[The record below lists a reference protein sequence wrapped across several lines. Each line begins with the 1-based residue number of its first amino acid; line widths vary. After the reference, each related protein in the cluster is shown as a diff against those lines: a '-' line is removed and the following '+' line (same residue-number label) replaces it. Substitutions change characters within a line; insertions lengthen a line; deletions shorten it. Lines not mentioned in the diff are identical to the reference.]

1 VIASWVYEQGFAD
14 LEASIAA
21 IRRRIDRGRPRD
33 GDLDE
38 LDELE
43 LGLRELRA
51 YYRADRRIELE
62 LLADGIAD
70 TLAVALIQAEEL
82 LVDDLTLRTIP
93 PETRERLRLEREAD
107 FAVIL
112 YGLADSGRLPAT
124 I

>member
-1 VIASWVYEQGFAD
+1 MIASWVYEQGFAD
-14 LEASIAA
+14 LEDSIAA

-38 LDELE
+38 LVELE
-43 LGLRELRA
+43 LSLRELRA

-112 YGLADSGRLPAT
+112 YGLADSGRLPAST
-124 I
+124 

>member
-1 VIASWVYEQGFAD
+1 MIASWVYEQGFAD